1 MHSYSIDIDN
11 YNTIMGFII
20 MGSALLILFV
30 NIVILPFFGLTN
42 DNLYSQIFGLFVS
55 PILSFGGI
63 FGLFDNYLWKVSFI
77 NKLIK
82 CPNIS
87 GKWTGTIKNPEYD
100 PISAEVIIKQ
110 TWSKIN
116 INLRTETADSDTEAL
131 AFFVKKY
138 ENPRLAYIYYNTSE
152 TTDLKSHGGT
162 GKLEYFKSDNVLK
175 GEYYTD
181 KHRTNHG
188 TIYLERK

>member
-11 YNTIMGFII
+11 YKTIMRVII
-20 MGSALLILFV
+20 MGSALLIVFINMV
-30 NIVILPFFGLTN
+30 VLPFLGLSN
-42 DNLYSQIFGLFVS
+42 DNIYSQIIGLFLS
-55 PILSFGGI
+55 SILSFGGI
-63 FGLFDNYLWKVSFI
+63 FWLFDNCLWKVSFI

-82 CPNIS
+82 YPDIS
-87 GKWTGTIKNPEYD
+87 GKWTGTINNSDYD
-100 PISAEVIIKQ
+100 PISTEVIIKQ

-131 AFFVKKY
+131 AFFVSKY
-138 ENPRLAYIYYNTSE
+138 ENPRLTYIYYNTSE